1 MSSNGPDLSNDLE
14 STAGSVQSHLSTTN
28 SKQRL
33 RAIASCS
40 QNIPI
45 RDQAPL
51 QHREQ
56 FSGFTRFLR
65 RTLFPAPILP
75 HPTGNRLLYP
85 RPWTT
90 LCLKWFLSTYC
101 LLSLAIFSATI
112 YTLSCRDRRRIL
124 PEELQY
130 PSNLSQRLRSQCG
143 RSWIHMLQTGRHY
156 PLLKEFQPRSVCR
169 RYLLC
174 SRLLRPLSPT

>member
-1 MSSNGPDLSNDLE
+1 MPRDAFITPSSSLFKLFSEIMESRMSSNGPDTSNDLE

-33 RAIASCS
+33 RATASCS

-45 RDQAPL
+45 RDQAETL

-75 HPTGNRLLYP
+75 HPTGNRLLYHHS
-85 RPWTT
+85 WTT
-90 LCLKWFLSTYC
+90 PCLKWFLATYC
-101 LLSLAIFSATI
+101 LLSLAIFSVTI
-112 YTLSCRDRRRIL
+112 YMLSCRDRLGIL
-124 PEELQY
+124 SEEFKY
-130 PSNLSQRLRSQCG
+130 SSNLPQRLRSQFG
-143 RSWIHMLQTGRHY
+143 SSWIDISQT
-156 PLLKEFQPRSVCR
+156 
-169 RYLLC
+169 
-174 SRLLRPLSPT
+174 